1 MAILRLHT
9 NPKRKDFADLTG
21 LERLKLANSILDRIS
36 SIEDGFNLSDLINEF
51 PVLRTTLDI
60 YKEDHPNKTDTDV
73 LFLLLRK
80 AEKKGTKDVITTIVT
95 DQEGYQYL
103 RFNYRN
109 TWINKTFHWVKGW
122 NEEYYVIIS
131 SDKQDQHIFI
141 KPTGEIRII
150 RKDK

>member
-1 MAILRLHT
+1 MAILKLHT
-9 NPKRKDFADLTG
+9 NSKRRDFTDLTG
-21 LERLKLANSILDRIS
+21 LEKLKLANSVVDRIS
-36 SIEDGFNLSDLINEF
+36 NLKDGFNLSDLINEF

-60 YKEDHPNKTDTDV
+60 YKEEHPDKSDIEV

-80 AEKKGTKDVITTIVT
+80 AEKKDINGVTTTIVT

-103 RFNYRN
+103 RFNYSN
-109 TWINKTFHWVKGW
+109 KWFKKTFHWVKGW
-122 NEEYYVIIS
+122 DSDYYVVIR

>member
-1 MAILRLHT
+1 MSILKLHT
-9 NPKRKDFADLTG
+9 NPERKDFTDLTG
-21 LERLKLANSILDRIS
+21 LEKLKLENSVVDRIS
-36 SIEDGFNLSDLINEF
+36 NLNDGSNLSDLINEF

-60 YKEDHPNKTDTDV
+60 YKEEHPGKSDTEV

-80 AEKKGTKDVITTIVT
+80 AEKKGMNEVTTSIVT

-103 RFNYRN
+103 RFNYS
-109 TWINKTFHWVKGW
+109 NKWMKNTFHWIKGW
-122 NEEYYVIIS
+122 ENEYYVLIR